1 MKKYSIC
8 KKLKDLRE
16 DRDMNRKEVAERIG
30 IPSQNYSRYENGSRE
45 IPLSCIIALA
55 KLYDVSADYLLGL
68 SVNKR
73 EFSILTGAISD
84 KEQSMEIEGKI
95 ASLRPENLALLL
107 EYIDYLNYKQN
118 KGSE

>member
-1 MKKYSIC
+1 
-8 KKLKDLRE
+8 
-16 DRDMNRKEVAERIG
+16 MN
-30 IPSQNYSRYENGSRE
+30 
-45 IPLSCIIALA
+45 CIIALA
-55 KLYDVSADYLLGL
+55 KLYDVSAGYLLGL
-68 SVNKR
+68 SVNKK

-84 KEQSMEIEGKI
+84 RERSEKIEGKI

>member
-16 DRDMNRKEVAERIG
+16 NRDINRKEVAERIG

-68 SVNKR
+68 SVTKK
-73 EFSILTGAISD
+73 EFSILTGVISD
-84 KEQSMEIEGKI
+84 KEHSKKIEKKS
-95 ASLRPENLALLL
+95 ASLRPENIALLM
-107 EYIDYLNYKQN
+107 EYIDYLDYKQN
-118 KGSE
+118 KESE